1 MSNDNEENGD
11 GSGHSKDLPSR
22 GKDAAQ
28 GRRFERDRP
37 GRFSG
42 KPGPRHKNKAHRGGR
57 DGGKDEV
64 APPTRAGTASRHDD
78 RDRETSPAASSEAG
92 ERISKVVSRAGIAS
106 RRDVERMIGEGRIAL
121 NGETV
126 TTPVVLVRPSDRI
139 FVDGVALPT
148 KERTRLFLYHKPP
161 GLMTTEKD
169 PEGRATVFAALPEG
183 LPRLVSVGRLDLNT
197 EGLLLLTNDGGL
209 ARVLAHPKTGW
220 LRRYRVRAFGE
231 ITQDQLDGLKH
242 GIEIDG
248 MHYGPVEARVDREQ
262 GSNMWLTLGL
272 REGKNREV
280 KRILEH
286 FGLKVNRLIRISF
299 GPFQLGELAQGAV
312 EEVRTRI
319 LRDQLGPE
327 LAREAKLDFADEAA
341 NAPPRDGTQ
350 RRERTRHEERA
361 EREQRRARA
370 PHGEEAHQRRGWRP
384 DVAGREPRD
393 RERSFGKRD
402 PASSDRPAF
411 GRPPE
416 KRGDADETRA
426 LRKAQAI
433 AQGRRSAAH
442 RHSWR
447 DAESWAA
454 RGERKGGALTG
465 TTKRP
470 HRPFH
475 AGEPATPDERR
486 HLRGGRIADRKGRSV
501 LVERVAPDP
510 AAAPHHSAGREE
522 RRSAHGASPP
532 RDTDVLRRKSR
543 REQGLGPPRDKL
555 RAGGPTGK
563 SRTDAWKARGGDRPA
578 SRFDHRPGDERP
590 SRHGGENRQNRE
602 GDRPW
607 RREKTEGGKA
617 RSEGFKPRHEGF
629 KPDKRPDPAKPRQ
642 DRAERHNR
650 VRERPEGSPAH
661 RERVEGFK
669 PRRERPGGF
678 KPPREREHGFEPR
691 GSGPRRTRPGHFR
704 PRTPRPD
711 RPPRKPPR

>member
-1 MSNDNEENGD
+1 M
-11 GSGHSKDLPSR
+11 
-22 GKDAAQ
+22 
-28 GRRFERDRP
+28 
-37 GRFSG
+37 
-42 KPGPRHKNKAHRGGR
+42 
-57 DGGKDEV
+57 
-64 APPTRAGTASRHDD
+64 AS
-78 RDRETSPAASSEAG
+78 P
-92 ERISKVVSRAGIAS
+92 
-106 RRDVERMIGEGRIAL
+106 
-121 NGETV
+121 
-126 TTPVVLVRPSDRI
+126 
-139 FVDGVALPT
+139 LPT

-183 LPRLVSVGRLDLNT
+183 LPRVVSVGRLDLNT

-248 MHYGPVEARVDREQ
+248 MHYGPVEAKVDREQ

-319 LRDQLGPE
+319 LKDQLGPE

-341 NAPPRDGTQ
+341 NAPPRDGTR
-350 RRERTRHEERA
+350 RRESTRPEERA

-411 GRPPE
+411 GRPPRRGATPMRRAPCARRKRSRRAGE
-416 KRGDADETRA
+416 ARPIAIAGATRRAGRREANEKAARKRERRNGLIDHSMPESRQHRMNAAICVAAGSQIERAVASSSNGSPRTRRPRRTTRQAAKRGEA
-426 LRKAQAI
+426 
-433 AQGRRSAAH
+433 
-442 RHSWR
+442 R
-447 DAESWAA
+447 D
-454 RGERKGGALTG
+454 
-465 TTKRP
+465 
-470 HRPFH
+470 
-475 AGEPATPDERR
+475 
-486 HLRGGRIADRKGRSV
+486 
-501 LVERVAPDP
+501 
-510 AAAPHHSAGREE
+510 
-522 RRSAHGASPP
+522 GASPP
-532 RDTDVLRRKSR
+532 RDTDVLRRKTR
-543 REQGLGPPRDKL
+543 REQGPGPPRDKL

-602 GDRPW
+602 ADRPW

-617 RSEGFKPRHEGF
+617 RGEGFKPRHEGF
-629 KPDKRPDPAKPRQ
+629 KRDKRPDPAKPRQ
-642 DRAERHNR
+642 DRAERHDR

-661 RERVEGFK
+661 RERVEEFQAA
-669 PRRERPGGF
+669 PRAPGRLQAASRARARF
-678 KPPREREHGFEPR
+678 RAARLRAASHAPRAL
-691 GSGPRRTRPGHFR
+691 SASDAS
-704 PRTPRPD
+704 PRPAAAQAASLT
-711 RPPRKPPR
+711 RFW

>member
-1 MSNDNEENGD
+1 
-11 GSGHSKDLPSR
+11 
-22 GKDAAQ
+22 
-28 GRRFERDRP
+28 
-37 GRFSG
+37 
-42 KPGPRHKNKAHRGGR
+42 
-57 DGGKDEV
+57 
-64 APPTRAGTASRHDD
+64 
-78 RDRETSPAASSEAG
+78 
-92 ERISKVVSRAGIAS
+92 
-106 RRDVERMIGEGRIAL
+106 
-121 NGETV
+121 
-126 TTPVVLVRPSDRI
+126 
-139 FVDGVALPT
+139 
-148 KERTRLFLYHKPP
+148 
-161 GLMTTEKD
+161 
-169 PEGRATVFAALPEG
+169 
-183 LPRLVSVGRLDLNT
+183 
-197 EGLLLLTNDGGL
+197 
-209 ARVLAHPKTGW
+209 
-220 LRRYRVRAFGE
+220 
-231 ITQDQLDGLKH
+231 
-242 GIEIDG
+242 

-319 LRDQLGPE
+319 LKDQLGPE

-350 RRERTRHEERA
+350 RRERARHEERA

-384 DVAGREPRD
+384 EVAGREPRD

-454 RGERKGGALTG
+454 RGERKGGAQTG

-510 AAAPHHSAGREE
+510 AATPHHSAGREE

-532 RDTDVLRRKSR
+532 RDTDVLRRKTR
-543 REQGLGPPRDKL
+543 REQGPGPPRDKL

-602 GDRPW
+602 ADRPW

-617 RSEGFKPRHEGF
+617 RGEGFKPRHEGF
-629 KPDKRPDPAKPRQ
+629 KRDKRPDPAKPRQ

-691 GSGPRRTRPGHFR
+691 GSGPHRTRPGHFR

>member
-1 MSNDNEENGD
+1 MSNDNEETGD
-11 GSGHSKDLPSR
+11 GDGHSEDSPSR

-42 KPGPRHKNKAHRGGR
+42 KPGPRPKNKAHRGGR
-57 DGGKDEV
+57 DGGKEGT

-299 GPFQLGELAQGAV
+299 GPFRLGELAEGEV
-312 EEVRTRI
+312 EEVRQR
-319 LRDQLGPE
+319 LLKDQLGPE
-327 LAREAKLDFADEAA
+327 LAREANVDF
-341 NAPPRDGTQ
+341 
-350 RRERTRHEERA
+350 
-361 EREQRRARA
+361 
-370 PHGEEAHQRRGWRP
+370 GEEARPARSEQRPARGEAS
-384 DVAGREPRD
+384 DA
-393 RERSFGKRD
+393 GKRNVGGRAFERR
-402 PASSDRPAF
+402 PTSAETGGVESWGQERKSSRNPD
-411 GRPPE
+411 
-416 KRGDADETRA
+416 DARA
-426 LRKAQAI
+426 LRK
-433 AQGRRSAAH
+433 
-442 RHSWR
+442 
-447 DAESWAA
+447 
-454 RGERKGGALTG
+454 
-465 TTKRP
+465 
-470 HRPFH
+470 
-475 AGEPATPDERR
+475 
-486 HLRGGRIADRKGRSV
+486 V
-501 LVERVAPDP
+501 
-510 AAAPHHSAGREE
+510 
-522 RRSAHGASPP
+522 
-532 RDTDVLRRKSR
+532 
-543 REQGLGPPRDKL
+543 
-555 RAGGPTGK
+555 
-563 SRTDAWKARGGDRPA
+563 
-578 SRFDHRPGDERP
+578 
-590 SRHGGENRQNRE
+590 
-602 GDRPW
+602 
-607 RREKTEGGKA
+607 
-617 RSEGFKPRHEGF
+617 
-629 KPDKRPDPAKPRQ
+629 
-642 DRAERHNR
+642 
-650 VRERPEGSPAH
+650 
-661 RERVEGFK
+661 
-669 PRRERPGGF
+669 
-678 KPPREREHGFEPR
+678 
-691 GSGPRRTRPGHFR
+691 
-704 PRTPRPD
+704 
-711 RPPRKPPR
+711 